1 MACEVEKRNGLKIY
15 EGKDDYTDRQYGRC
29 AHPNTVWGR
38 VAPRKVEVHGSAWP
52 LLREQFFRLLSGD
65 FFDLLPIGL

>member
-1 MACEVEKRNGLKIY
+1 MKSLVEVEKRNGLKIY

-38 VAPRKVEVHGSAWP
+38 VAPRKVEVHGFSAM
-52 LLREQFFRLLSGD
+52 RKKTSTGK
-65 FFDLLPIGL
+65 